1 MYSCL
6 GDVGDDGVER
16 ALVIVMKEHPTK
28 RNDAYAARQRRAI
41 VRNNDFNRLLRY
53 IYRTYSISE

>member
-41 VRNNDFNRLLRY
+41 VRNNDFNRL
-53 IYRTYSISE
+53 